1 MHLRRKV
8 SPCCTSFA
16 PRRPGDRAQCG
27 TSQPVIDH
35 DSAGHVKNDEEQS
48 DLGSH
53 EISESTMQF
62 SDNNVEQAKEDEEDD
77 DDDFHACFEDAIKSC
92 RRDSLSLKK
101 YQGRRLAQ

>member
-1 MHLRRKV
+1 
-8 SPCCTSFA
+8 
-16 PRRPGDRAQCG
+16 
-27 TSQPVIDH
+27 
-35 DSAGHVKNDEEQS
+35 
-48 DLGSH
+48 
-53 EISESTMQF
+53 MQF